1 MFLMV
6 KLFGYAL
13 RITAGILDTR
23 HILCL
28 KITII
33 LRNEKIILLFF
44 FTK

>member
-33 LRNEKIILLFF
+33 L
-44 FTK
+44 

>member
-13 RITAGILDTR
+13 RITAGILYACY
-23 HILCL
+23 ILCL

-33 LRNEKIILLFF
+33 L
-44 FTK
+44 